1 MNELI
6 EYENV
11 SPGDIMYIVCNTDDP
26 DAELLDLKHVA
37 YKGEKWHLMS
47 GVAK

>member
-6 EYENV
+6 EYGII

-26 DAELLDLKHVA
+26 DAELLDSKYVA
-37 YKGEKWHLMS
+37 HKGEKWHLMS
-47 GVAK
+47 WAAK